1 MNEKYVE
8 RKKEEFQEGILR
20 NIDEHLEI
28 LNSRIVLP
36 RKNGVVQETRLLAVV
51 KSREKVH
58 TNLYKFI
65 DLAGIDR
72 EADDK
77 LKDSI
82 ISGLI
87 NSYEELDFLFLRKMR
102 MENFSPD
109 LNGEEDEPEDYEESE
124 ETSDDIISS
133 VSDSKIMAGEIMVKI
148 LERITLI
155 EDPEKSNREKLEE
168 VEIVSIAELYARR

>member
-1 MNEKYVE
+1 MNDKYVE
-8 RKKEEFQEGILR
+8 RKKEEFKEGILR
-20 NIDEHLEI
+20 NIDEHLKI
-28 LNSRIVLP
+28 LNSRIILP
-36 RKNGVVQETRLLAVV
+36 RKNGEVQETRLLAVV

-72 EADDK
+72 DADDK
-77 LKDSI
+77 LKNSI
-82 ISGLI
+82 VSGLI
-87 NSYEELDFLFLRKMR
+87 NSYEELDFLFLRSMR
-102 MENFSPD
+102 MED
-109 LNGEEDEPEDYEESE
+109 VLTNGEYEDEPVDYEEAV

-133 VSDSKIMAGEIMVKI
+133 ISDSKVMAGEIMTKI

-168 VEIVSIAELYARR
+168 TEVVSITELYARR